1 MSQLR
6 PKIAAGLTIVAL
18 GGLAGVALSHPQ
30 APRQNTPVQSAAARR
45 ATHRPARGL
54 CR

>member
-18 GGLAGVALSHPQ
+18 GGLAGLALSHPQ
-30 APRQNTPVQSAAARR
+30 APPRATPAQSTGTPVQPRR
-45 ATHRPARGL
+45 AARGL
-54 CR
+54 RR